1 MPDYVV
7 LMKLT
12 SQGATTIAD
21 APQRIEAAK
30 EAWAALGGKI
40 KSFHVTMGE
49 YDYVAIG
56 EAPNDWSAM
65 AFVAELAA
73 AGFVTTTTMK
83 AFSADDWKWA
93 LNAPAED
100 IRDGAVGSDY
110 TQPLLR
116 KK

>member
-12 SQGATTIAD
+12 SQGAANIAE
-21 APQRIEAAK
+21 APERIKGAK
-30 EAWAALGGKI
+30 AAWADLGGKV

-65 AFVAELAA
+65 AFAAELAA
-73 AGFVTTTTMK
+73 AGDVTTTTMK
-83 AFSADDWKWA
+83 AFSEDDWKWA
-93 LNAPAED
+93 LNASAAD
-100 IRDGAVGSDY
+100 IREGAVGGPVE
-110 TQPLLR
+110 TPMLR
-116 KK
+116 RK